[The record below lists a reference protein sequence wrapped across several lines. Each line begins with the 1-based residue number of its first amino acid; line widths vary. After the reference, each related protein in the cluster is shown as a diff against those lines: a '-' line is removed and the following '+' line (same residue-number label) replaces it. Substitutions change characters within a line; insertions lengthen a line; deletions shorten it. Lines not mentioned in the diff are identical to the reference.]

1 MSEKYSVIL
10 GLYHP
15 VHEVLYRWSSY
26 AFMTSTTRRP
36 LIPNIESIL
45 WLILLS
51 FYAMQVK
58 QSSAMNIIWIISF
71 RIFWLLSTFQ
81 MSSTIKVTWRIPSSA
96 SEGDAQGI
104 IMSAVLP
111 PLVMQEPA
119 PFAAS
124 SALDFP
130 RYVPVVP
137 RCFDICFLHTGTYIG
152 MHTYEII

>member
-1 MSEKYSVIL
+1 
-10 GLYHP
+10 
-15 VHEVLYRWSSY
+15 
-26 AFMTSTTRRP
+26 
-36 LIPNIESIL
+36 
-45 WLILLS
+45 
-51 FYAMQVK
+51 
-58 QSSAMNIIWIISF
+58 
-71 RIFWLLSTFQ
+71 